1 MSLKQISPSLKEDIH
16 IWNIKVSFDH
26 NIIFRFESILSADEK
41 KKANR
46 FKFEKDKLI
55 YITARGILRL
65 LSGKYLKISP
75 KEIKFDYSEYGKP
88 FFKTDT
94 SLKFNVSHSGERI
107 AIAFSQGQEIGIDI
121 EKIKDDFNVIELA
134 RNFFS
139 KNEIKALEQVS
150 KSEVNRAFYR
160 CWTRKESFI
169 KAEGSGLS
177 FPLDKFAVSLDK
189 DEQAELLKTDWEATE
204 KDMWSLYSFV
214 PCEEYIG
221 AIAYRSKVV
230 SLKYYEWDSNIIESI

>member
-1 MSLKQISPSLKEDIH
+1 MEQVKYRLENYEVH
-16 IWNIKVSFDH
+16 IWNIKVDFNSKV
-26 NIIFRFESILSADEK
+26 ILSYENLLSESEK
-41 KKANR
+41 IKLNR
-46 FKFEKDKLI
+46 FKFEKDRLI

-65 LSGKYLKISP
+65 LSGKYLEMHP
-75 KEIKFDYSEYGKP
+75 KQIQFDYTEYGKP

-107 AIAFSQGQEIGIDI
+107 AIAFSQIQEIGIDI

-150 KSEVNRAFYR
+150 KSEVIRAFYR

-189 DEQAELLKTDWEATE
+189 DEQAELLKTEWEATE
-204 KDMWSLYSFV
+204 KDNWSLFSFV
-214 PCEEYIG
+214 PGNDYLG
-221 AIAYRSKVV
+221 ALAVRNRLLITKCVI
-230 SLKYYEWDSNIIESI
+230 WDNNLI